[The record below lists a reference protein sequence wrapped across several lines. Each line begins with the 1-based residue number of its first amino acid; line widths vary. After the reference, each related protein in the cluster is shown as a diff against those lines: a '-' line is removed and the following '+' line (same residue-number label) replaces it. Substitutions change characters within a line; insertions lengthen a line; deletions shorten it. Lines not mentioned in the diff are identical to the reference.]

1 MTVLKPISAAQL
13 KVRLKSTNWRGF
25 AIALLVI
32 VALMAALIA
41 ALINYLQ
48 TNWNTERLAQVI
60 GENMHRRVHLGSV
73 KWGWAVD
80 GLVFSTSKLQIQE
93 LDGSRFIEAGPTTIA
108 IALTPLVRG
117 QFYPKDMDC
126 LQPQVWAIRK
136 SKTVWNFS
144 DLPSFDATKDI
155 AHIACHGGCLHV
167 IDNYQPKPKAVQKMD
182 LTGIEFKL
190 DRPFGNFYWP
200 YKLSFDIPQTKFK
213 THVSLNGSGSG
224 DLSEWRRK
232 HYTIDAQLDRF
243 DPADLAVFGM
253 TPPAVAAPVKL
264 SFKGSGELTTGF
276 TTSLSF
282 ENPQVNASLQ
292 KLEYKGDFL
301 QQLVVLANQVSSP
314 AQAASSLDMD
324 KVAGAL
330 SWQGAKA
337 HLVKEKFGFDDG
349 QGKVEFKNGVITA
362 NSITGKIGT
371 GSFQIKSVLN
381 PANDYTADLDLHSM
395 NFDTIKQVLKFVNFR
410 AMQGQTDEV
419 SGNLQ
424 SAHITVKQQKG
435 KLTYTVDATPAGLY
449 FQPKGEDKIVV
460 VNSGQ
465 VNFDGNNYK
474 LKDLKGSLGKGSFVL
489 NGTAGMTQKS
499 SVALAAQASKIDLDE
514 ARELLAALKI
524 KLPKTAADRMK
535 GQVKTA
541 DLKITGLIG
550 TPQMALKSEIAD
562 IYVEDK
568 SKTRLFNLDGGT
580 VQFDKNVVTLD
591 KLNGHIGKGD
601 FNLTGRAVMS
611 EKPTLNVVIKADNMD
626 ISNAKVVLNDLQLE
640 TPLLAEALLAGVVK
654 KLELTIQGNVKTPT
668 ITMFAT
674 PQDILFEPLGSDRPL
689 HMQDGHIS
697 YDHDTL
703 VMEDVQIKT
712 EKSSLKLSLSV
723 DNLSQK
729 NSLVSKLL
737 IHSPGMGLSDLGAFL
752 SAEKTPP
759 VVRDQ
764 YIALL
769 QKNLIESPS
778 GQLSGYFVYNAKKG
792 APATSKGKMHARA
805 LAATIAGFPI
815 ADVNGT
821 VTESDNVLSLSK
833 MEGRLGQT
841 NFNLEGKVSEVSD
854 PVKRTYDITVSSQV
868 AIDDL
873 LKQLGWKSEL
883 AQVSAKPISFQGTL
897 SGTEG
902 ARILTFTAQ
911 ADTQTPVIIK
921 TSMGNISK
929 AAGTEAVIHG
939 SAAIRTGHFALDNTQ
954 LRVGKITVNCAGTYD
969 DPVNTTQSVPQ
980 IDFRFFT
987 PEYTSVQEFV
997 ALAPPT
1003 TNDQL
1008 DNAAG
1013 TFRGGV
1019 HVKGPI
1025 DDPSFKCGLRLN
1037 EVSIPK
1043 FDLTQVTGV
1052 IKAPDWFNPPNP
1064 GSKAV
1069 EGSLDLDFPSLTF
1082 HKLPV
1087 TNLKG
1092 TIKAGDNNS
1101 YAMKASANLSNGALA
1116 IAGHLN
1122 ADGDARCHVKLTNID
1137 ASHLTTNLMGNHEV
1151 DGIMQAELNVQTTG
1165 KSLDL
1170 VKTANASGSINLVHG
1185 HLRQMA
1191 LLQKKINQANLL
1203 KGGLLGF
1210 NLNNVISSV
1219 RVGEAGEF
1227 KTVGVQCNLKAGTL
1241 KLSTMSF
1248 VADDFAVKADGK
1260 VDLVHNKINL
1270 QASGSLPR
1278 VSKDGPLGVVAPFL
1292 GVNILRDAI
1301 SEIPSVLS
1309 SSKESDSRQSDR
1321 YFAFNASGPLTNMNA
1336 ISDSIYK
1343 SFHWLPN
1350 GQTPAASATTAAPSS
1365 PTSDLVPATAA
1376 PSPPAATPSPP
1387 AATPS
1392 AQTSAPSP

>member
-1 MTVLKPISAAQL
+1 VLKPISAVQL
-13 KVRLKSTNWRGF
+13 KVRLKSTNWRGLL
-25 AIALLVI
+25 IALLVI
-32 VALMAALIA
+32 IALSAAAIA
-41 ALINYLQ
+41 ALVNYLQ

-60 GENMHRRVHLGSV
+60 GQNMHRRVHLGSV

-80 GLVFSTSKLQIQE
+80 GLVFSTTKLQIQE
-93 LDGSRFIEAGPTTIA
+93 LDGTHFIEAGPTVIA

-117 QFYPKDMDC
+117 QFYPKDMEC
-126 LQPQVWAIRK
+126 SQPQLWAVRK
-136 SKTVWNFS
+136 SKNVWNFS

-167 IDNYQPKPKAVQKMD
+167 IDNYQPKSKATQTVD

-200 YKLSFDIPQTKFK
+200 YKLSFDIPKTKFK
-213 THVSLNGSGSG
+213 TRVSVSGSGNG

-243 DPADLAVFGM
+243 DPADLAVFGLI
-253 TPPAVAAPVKL
+253 PPAVIAPVKL
-264 SFKGSGELTTGF
+264 SLKGSGELTSGF

-282 ENPQVNASLQ
+282 ENPQLTASLQ
-292 KLEYKGDFL
+292 KLEFKGDFL
-301 QQLVVLANQVSSP
+301 QQLLVMVPQASSQILASSP
-314 AQAASSLDMD
+314 AQSSSPTQATSPAHSSSPTQASSPAQSSSPF
-324 KVAGAL
+324 KVTGAL
-330 SWQGAKA
+330 SWQGAKV
-337 HLVKEKFGFDDG
+337 LLIKEKLGFDDC
-349 QGKVEFKNGVITA
+349 QGKVEFKNGLITA
-362 NSITGKIGT
+362 NSITGKIGA
-371 GSFQIKSVLN
+371 GNFEIKGVLQ
-381 PANDYTADLDLHSM
+381 PTNDYTANLDVHSM
-395 NFDTIKQVLKFVNFR
+395 NFDHLKQMLKFVNFT

-419 SGNLQ
+419 SGILQ
-424 SAHITVKQQKG
+424 SAHVAVKQQKG

-449 FQPKGEDKIVV
+449 FQPKGKDRIVV

-465 VNFDGNNYK
+465 VNFDGTQYK
-474 LKDLKGSLGKGSFVL
+474 LKDLKGTLGKGTFLL

-499 SVALAAQASKIDLDE
+499 AVALAAQAAKIDLDE

-524 KLPKTAADRMK
+524 KLPKTAADRMQ

-550 TPQMALKSEIAD
+550 TPQMALKSQIAD

-568 SKTRLFNLDGGT
+568 SKTRLFNLDGGS

-611 EKPTLNVVIKADNMD
+611 NAPTLDVVIKANNMD

-640 TPLLAEALLAGVVK
+640 TPLLAESLLAGVVK
-654 KLELTIQGNVKTPT
+654 TLELTIQGNVKTPT
-668 ITMFAT
+668 ITMFAS
-674 PQDILFEPLGSDRPL
+674 PQDILFEPLGSNRPL
-689 HMQDGHIS
+689 HMQDGHVS

-712 EKSSLKLSLSV
+712 EKSSLKLSLSIV
-723 DNLSQK
+723 DLSQK

-737 IHSPGMGLSDLGAFL
+737 IHSTGMGLSDLGAFL

-792 APATSKGKMHARA
+792 TIATSKGKMHAQS

-815 ADVNGT
+815 TDVNGV
-821 VTESDNVLSLSK
+821 VTESDNVLSLSQ
-833 MEGRLGQT
+833 MQGRLGQT
-841 NFNLEGKVSEVSD
+841 NFNLAGKVNDVSNPD
-854 PVKRTYDITVSSQV
+854 KRTYDITVTCQV
-868 AIDDL
+868 ALNDM

-921 TSMGNISK
+921 TSMGNVSK

-954 LRVGKITVNCAGTYD
+954 LKVGKITVNCSGTYD
-969 DPVNTTQSVPQ
+969 DPVSNTQSVPQ

-987 PEYTSVQEFV
+987 PEYTSVQEFA
-997 ALAPPT
+997 ALGPAT
-1003 TNDQL
+1003 ANDQL

-1013 TFRGGV
+1013 TFRGGI
-1019 HVKGPI
+1019 HVQGPI
-1025 DDPSFKCGLRLN
+1025 DDPSFKLGLRLN

-1043 FDLTQVTGV
+1043 LDLTKVSGV

-1064 GSKAV
+1064 GSKVV
-1069 EGSLDLDFPSLTF
+1069 EGSLDFDFPSLVF
-1082 HKLPV
+1082 HKLPLS
-1087 TNLKG
+1087 NLKG
-1092 TIKAGDNNS
+1092 TIKAGEDRS
-1101 YAMKASANLSNGALA
+1101 YAVKANANLANGALA
-1116 IAGHLN
+1116 VTGNLN
-1122 ADGDARCHVKLTNID
+1122 ADGDARCHVKLTNVD
-1137 ASHLTTNLMGNHEV
+1137 ASHLATNLMGNREV
-1151 DGIMQAELNVQTTG
+1151 DGIMQAELDVLTSG
-1165 KSLDL
+1165 KNLDL
-1170 VKTANASGSINLVHG
+1170 IKTANASGSFTLTKG

-1219 RVGEAGEF
+1219 SPSETGEF
-1227 KTVGVQCNLKAGTL
+1227 KTVGMKCNLKSGIL
-1241 KLSTMSF
+1241 KLSSMSF
-1248 VADDFAVKADGK
+1248 VADDFAVKGEGK
-1260 VDLVHNKINL
+1260 VDLVHNKLNL

-1278 VSKDGPLGVVAPFL
+1278 VSKDGPLGAVAPFL

-1309 SSKESDSRQSDR
+1309 SSKENEARQSDR
-1321 YFAFNASGPLTNMNA
+1321 FFSFNASGPLSNMNA

-1350 GQTPAASATTAAPSS
+1350 G
-1365 PTSDLVPATAA
+1365 PATA
-1376 PSPPAATPSPP
+1376 
-1387 AATPS
+1387 
-1392 AQTSAPSP
+1392 SAP